1 MVKSMVDP
9 RRRPPWPWKGTPAE
23 PFIYSGDAPLLVVKV
38 RGVWRAGG
46 CYPVDIKNIC
56 MVILQKYG
64 CIMLHIYI
72 YIYMILWLYIY
83 MMNI

>member
-38 RGVWRAGG
+38 RRVWRAGG
-46 CYPVDIKNIC
+46 CYAVDIKNIC

-64 CIMLHIYI
+64 YIMLHMYI
-72 YIYMILWLYIY
+72 YI
-83 MMNI
+83 